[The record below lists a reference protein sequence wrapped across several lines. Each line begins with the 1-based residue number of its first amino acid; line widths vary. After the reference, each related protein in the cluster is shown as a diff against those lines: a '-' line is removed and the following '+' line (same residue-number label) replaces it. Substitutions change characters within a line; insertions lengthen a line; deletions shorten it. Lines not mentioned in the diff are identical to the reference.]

1 MRYAHY
7 FKVRQGRSGL
17 CVPSD
22 CSKKDIQT
30 IVDNGKII
38 IININDDDNHL
49 NLSFKVLKIDK
60 IIFQVDTCQSTDDI
74 KHYSPLQLM
83 ILIIF
88 GLIATIII
96 LATIIE
102 RLRWTNENSLTT
114 MILKKLS
121 IKQNIYQLLRL
132 NTDSADNLASL
143 NGIRVLTMF
152 WLVYGH
158 AYLLSVKEAFRSS
171 THFIKSLFDMK
182 MYFLFNAW
190 PAVDIFFILSALLH
204 SYHVFKR
211 LQSNDEINILK
222 IVCNRI
228 ARLWPSLWFIVAF
241 VFLIP
246 NLGQGPLWS
255 EIMEQQVNGCYENW
269 WMVITFTANLRNDN
283 NLCQIHTWYLSAD
296 VQLFLL
302 SFIFIILIY
311 K

>member
-1 MRYAHY
+1 M
-7 FKVRQGRSGL
+7 
-17 CVPSD
+17 
-22 CSKKDIQT
+22 I
-30 IVDNGKII
+30 
-38 IININDDDNHL
+38 
-49 NLSFKVLKIDK
+49 
-60 IIFQVDTCQSTDDI
+60 
-74 KHYSPLQLM
+74 LM
-83 ILIIF
+83 IL
-88 GLIATIII
+88 GLIITVII

-102 RLRWTNENSLTT
+102 QFRWTNENNLTT
-114 MILKKLS
+114 IILKKLS
-121 IKQNIYQLLRL
+121 IKHNIYQLLRL
-132 NTDSADNLASL
+132 NTDNADNLASL

-171 THFIKSLFDMK
+171 THFIESLFDIK

-211 LQSNDEINILK
+211 LNSNDEINILK

-246 NLGQGPLWS
+246 NLGQGPLWL
-255 EIMEQQVNGCYENW
+255 EIMDQQVNSCYENW